1 MKFDPTML
9 NIGREKQIFIDDLV
23 IESVE
28 NISRTWHQPVKT
40 EENPLL
46 VKDKPWEHMT
56 YFSCNTWHVVRD
68 PKDNLFKCWY
78 TDWNKPDIKADD
90 TAVGKS
96 VFNILYAESEDG
108 IVWRKPVFDI
118 HQVDGE
124 KTNVVIPNAYNLGII
139 FDQHEKDENK
149 RFKGIYTQFSPGEDD
164 VADVVAATSGDGIHW
179 TTYDTVPVLGRSG
192 SKLDDVVIIHY
203 DPVSRIYVMNTRHYD
218 MYAVARNLKNP
229 VVGHWSPPY
238 YPLDWS
244 RNNKRRIWQSESAD
258 FIHWGEL
265 YTALSPEDGLDDL
278 DETFYG
284 LSQYPVGGVTL
295 GFLNVHNY
303 VANDLY
309 VRLVY
314 SRNGKTW
321 EHLNKRQPFLT
332 ASGEDG
338 KWEQFMVTV
347 PSKPIEVGDE
357 LFVFFGGSRNHHD
370 WWITGAREGLE
381 VPEAHDKSKV
391 EYALGLAKL
400 RLDGF
405 VSLDA
410 GQARPGIMVTRPLIS
425 EGTSLQIN
433 ARCLNGGSISAEIVD
448 VYDNVL
454 PGFSKQECDVFTGDN
469 VHHTFSWKG
478 KTEIPVGSINRAEYP
493 KPEIQRFRKIRF
505 YMEKAEL
512 YSFTLA

>member
-9 NIGREKQIFIDDLV
+9 NIGKEKQIFVDDLV

-28 NISRTWHQPVKT
+28 NICRTWHQPVKT
-40 EENPLL
+40 KENPVL
-46 VKDKPWEHMT
+46 VKDKPWEHVT
-56 YFSCNTWHVVRD
+56 YFSCNTWQVIRD

-78 TDWNKPDIKADD
+78 TDWNKPDIKPDEPAI
-90 TAVGKS
+90 GKS
-96 VFNILYAESEDG
+96 IYHILYAESEDG

-118 HQVDGE
+118 HRENGE
-124 KTNVVIPNAYNLGII
+124 ETNVVIPNAYNLGLV
-139 FDQHEKDENK
+139 FDPGEEDVNK
-149 RFKGIYTQFSPGEDD
+149 RFKGIYTQFTPGEND
-164 VADVVAATSGDGIHW
+164 VADVVAAFSKDGIHW
-179 TTYDTVPVLGRSG
+179 TTYDSPPVLGRSG
-192 SKLDDVVIIHY
+192 SKLDDVVITHY
-203 DPVSRIYVMNTRHYD
+203 DPVSRIYTINTRHYD

-265 YTALSPEDGLDDL
+265 YPVLSAEDGLDDL

-284 LSQYPVGGVTL
+284 LCQYPVGSVNL
-295 GFLNVHNY
+295 GFLNIHNY
-303 VANDLY
+303 VPNTMN

-321 EHLNKRQPFLT
+321 EHLNKRQPFI
-332 ASGEDG
+332 SPGGEENWD
-338 KWEQFMVTV
+338 QYMVTI

-357 LFVFFGGSRNHHD
+357 LFVFFGGSKNHHD

-381 VPEAHDKSKV
+381 VPEANDQSKV

-410 GQARPGIMVTRPLIS
+410 GPARRGIFITRPLIS
-425 EGTSLQIN
+425 DGTSLQVN
-433 ARCLNGGSISAEIVD
+433 ARCHGGGSISAEIVD
-448 VYDNVL
+448 VHDNVL
-454 PGFSKQECDVFTGDN
+454 PGFSREECDVFTGDN
-469 VHHTFSWKG
+469 VRHTFTWKG
-478 KTEIPVGSINRAEYP
+478 RKEIPVDSISRADYP
-493 KPEIQRFRKIRF
+493 KPELGRIRKIRF
-505 YMEKAEL
+505 YMDKAEL
-512 YSFTLA
+512 YSFTLL